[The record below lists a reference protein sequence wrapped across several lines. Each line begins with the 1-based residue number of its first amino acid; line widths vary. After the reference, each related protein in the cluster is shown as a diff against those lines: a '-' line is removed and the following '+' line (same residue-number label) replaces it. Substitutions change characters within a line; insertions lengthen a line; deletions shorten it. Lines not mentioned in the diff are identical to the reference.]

1 MNINVYGVKKD
12 EKGAPVL
19 CVKEAH
25 DAVNHVLNCPS
36 LIADQI
42 NDIFDAKNLAEE
54 HVFLLSLDSACHP
67 IGAFEV
73 SHGVINASLLQPREI
88 FVRACLSG
96 ASTIVI
102 AHNHPSGDVTPS
114 KADTDVTKIMI
125 QMGKMM
131 KINLSDHI
139 IIGKSFF
146 SYRENCCEM
155 FGES

>member
-1 MNINVYGVKKD
+1 MNINVYGLKKN
-12 EKGAPVL
+12 EKGAPIL
-19 CVKEAH
+19 CVKETH

-73 SHGVINASLLQPREI
+73 SHGAINVSVLRPREI

-114 KADTDVTKIMI
+114 KADNDVTKIMI